1 MSGGNNYWPSAYSP
15 KTKLVYIPALTNCV
29 TITIDRAK
37 HNKELGW
44 NGGLSQ
50 TPDRWESSITAVDLQ
65 RGANA
70 ERVPGAVRVP
80 LALSRPNSIAR
91 WDSGER
97 IGHADF
103 EAVWLKDQG
112 VRIMQA
118 APTTGD
124 VDGPQPGDVSDLID
138 GRRSP
143 EFDE

>member
-1 MSGGNNYWPSAYSP
+1 MEP
-15 KTKLVYIPALTNCV
+15 
-29 TITIDRAK
+29 
-37 HNKELGW
+37 ELGRVRSLLA
-44 NGGLSQ
+44 NVDADSNAAVRTGRLDS
-50 TPDRWESSITAVDLQ
+50 AVDLQ